1 MVERIR
7 LIMEDYAKL
16 SQQDFAARIGIS
28 AASLSGV
35 LTGRSQPS
43 NKHVMGIH
51 QAFPEINVNWL
62 LFGEGNMLAGK
73 GASEASEG
81 ENAENGLALDLSET
95 QGANDTPLF
104 AQSAAPT
111 GANLFTNEMG
121 VSVAQNANS
130 ATSAPNNKMRGTA
143 RMGGN
148 SPLGGIVMEN
158 DGRKIKEIRVFF
170 SNGTYE
176 SFVPSNK

>member
-1 MVERIR
+1 
-7 LIMEDYAKL
+7 MEDYAKL

-73 GASEASEG
+73 GASESSEG
-81 ENAENGLALDLSET
+81 ENAEAGLALDLSEA
-95 QGANDTPLF
+95 QGTNDTPLF
-104 AQSAAPT
+104 AQSAAPA
-111 GANLFTNEMG
+111 GANLFANEM
-121 VSVAQNANS
+121 VTSVAQNANS
-130 ATSAPNNKMRGTA
+130 ATSVPNNKMRGAT

-148 SPLGGIVMEN
+148 APLGGIVMEN